1 MVRQHIRI
9 EKFKKKKKL
18 GLGPA
23 AGSLGK
29 KTLAIKP
36 GDLSLILGI
45 PHDGKK
51 TRSIF

>member
-9 EKFKKKKKL
+9 EKLKKKKL

-36 GDLSLILGI
+36 GDLSLILGT